1 MFDAFPGQLGSPIKK
16 KARKTIVKP
25 FKCSSVCGKLGCT
38 KAYAGEKALTAH
50 QQGAFVC
57 KKPGCGKSYAT
68 KATLKEH
75 VEWHERPN
83 GFECEELGCDK
94 TFETKAALQLHL
106 EWHRLGHRLGSFT
119 CKEPNCGK
127 SFEAK
132 STLQKHLEWHRLGGF
147 TCKEPNCGKSFETKG
162 TLQEHL
168 EWHRLDGF
176 TCKEPNCG
184 NSYATARALKEHV
197 ELHEQPGALFI
208 CCEEGCTLGFS
219 TRRGLRDH
227 EERCGEGGYPC
238 QWANCPTTF
247 IRATNGNPSLST
259 PRRLLC
265 ALHSRL
271 EYTHANTL
279 WPGNSS
285 IDYCTECT
293 AKEGQSICAG
303 FDGPPDANG
312 IALKHQLC
320 SAHAREAGTKS
331 SFTAGAS
338 HVACEAYHVLAD
350 RLKLSCFKELNLDA
364 GDHFH
369 YSPGEDPTGRELKPF
384 ANQSIGVDGTF
395 RDMQGRIIGFYQFH
409 GNYFHG
415 YPPGH
420 PRHLTFGSGHRWGPS
435 LYNNTMNRDFQYMTE
450 PMWDVKTGGAVEAPL
465 FEVWEHDF
473 KAYKK
478 ALKID
483 VNATLKYNRY
493 ERIANTVPADVKR
506 AMRDAMHVSEEGEP
520 AGEHIQG
527 GGCELCRAARSRVRG
542 QV

>member
-1 MFDAFPGQLGSPIKK
+1 MLLAIVMASASLFDELPGMPPPKK
-16 KARKTIVKP
+16 PRQGAKE
-25 FKCSSVCGKLGCT
+25 FGCDSSCGKSNCT
-38 KAYAGEKALTAH
+38 KAYTKAKALEAH
-50 QQGAFVC
+50 KQSEFKCDKAD
-57 KKPGCGKSYAT
+57 CGK
-68 KATLKEH
+68 
-75 VEWHERPN
+75 
-83 GFECEELGCDK
+83 
-94 TFETKAALQLHL
+94 TF
-106 EWHRLGHRLGSFT
+106 S
-119 CKEPNCGK
+119 
-127 SFEAK
+127 EAGV
-132 STLQKHLEWHRLGGF
+132 LQKHILSHQQLDHK
-147 TCKEPNCGKSFETKG
+147 CDKADCGKIFKTEGGLAVHARWHEHGDFECDQGDCRKIFKTEGGLAVHTRWHEHGDFECDQGDCRDTFKTERG
-162 TLQEHL
+162 LAEHL
-168 EWHRLDGF
+168 KWHEHGDFECDQGDCRETFKTEGVL
-176 TCKEPNCG
+176 
-184 NSYATARALKEHV
+184 ARHIRWHKA
-197 ELHEQPGALFI
+197 
-208 CCEEGCTLGFS
+208 
-219 TRRGLRDH
+219 
-227 EERCGEGGYPC
+227 GGYNC
-238 QWANCPTTF
+238 EWAGCETDFRNPEVLW
-247 IRATNGNPSLST
+247 PSLSVP
-259 PRRLLC
+259 PRRLC

>member
-127 SFEAK
+127 SFE
-132 STLQKHLEWHRLGGF
+132 
-147 TCKEPNCGKSFETKG
+147 TKG

-271 EYTHANTL
+271 EHLHANKPWT
-279 WPGNSS
+279 GRGGSH
-285 IDYCTECT
+285 YCTECEADERCT
-293 AKEGQSICAG
+293 QAG
-303 FDGPPDANG
+303 FDGPPDADG
-312 IALKHQLC
+312 FSLKNKLC
-320 SAHAREAGTKS
+320 AVHAREAGTKCS
-331 SFTAGAS
+331 LRAGAS
-338 HVACEAYHVLAD
+338 HAACEAYHVLELV
-350 RLKLSCFKELNLDA
+350 LKTIFPNLA
-364 GDHFH
+364 IGQGEHVHFGQ
-369 YSPGEDPTGRELKPF
+369 GEDPTGHELKPF
-384 ANQSIGVDGTF
+384 ANARIGVDGTF
-395 RDMQGRIIGFYQFH
+395 RDVYGSIIAFYQFH
-409 GNYFHG
+409 GNYYHG
-415 YPPGH
+415 FPPGH
-420 PRHLTFGSGHRWGPS
+420 PKHLTFGCNHCWGPC
-435 LYNNTMNRDFQYMTE
+435 LYNRTMARDFQYMTE
-450 PMWDVKTGGAVEAPL
+450 PMWDGQRRVEAPL
-465 FEVWEHDF
+465 FEVWECDF
-473 KAYKK
+473 TAYKK
-478 ALKID
+478 ALKSGGD
-483 VNATLKYNRY
+483 ATLKYYQYDRRASMTPA
-493 ERIANTVPADVKR
+493 EMIAVGD
-506 AMRDAMHVSEEGEP
+506 AMRVSEASEP
-520 AGEHIQG
+520 DGEHTHG
-527 GGCELCRAARSRVRG
+527 GPCGLCRDTREAVAVK
-542 QV
+542 